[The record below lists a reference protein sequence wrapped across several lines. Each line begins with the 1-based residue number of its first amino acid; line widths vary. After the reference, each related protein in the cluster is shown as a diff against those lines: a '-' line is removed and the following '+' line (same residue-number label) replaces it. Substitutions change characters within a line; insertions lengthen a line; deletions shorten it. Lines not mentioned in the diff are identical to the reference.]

1 MREPTGKALRGSGRR
16 PVMGVWR
23 CPRCGSIATLEPQFG
38 EILAVYDLCAT
49 STDTRAG
56 RGPVR
61 MEPVALEDVV
71 GTRERELVNSRG

>member
-1 MREPTGKALRGSGRR
+1 MA
-16 PVMGVWR
+16 VWR

-61 MEPVALEDVV
+61 MERVALEDVV
-71 GTRERELVNSRG
+71 GMPEPELVNSRG